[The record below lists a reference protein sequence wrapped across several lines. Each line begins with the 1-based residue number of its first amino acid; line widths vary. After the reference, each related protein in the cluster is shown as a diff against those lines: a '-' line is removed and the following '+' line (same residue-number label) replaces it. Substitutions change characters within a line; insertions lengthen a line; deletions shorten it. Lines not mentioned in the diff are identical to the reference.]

1 MFKTKFIKIP
11 PKTHIYRCY
20 KNYSEGAFLKDL
32 ILNLNTTIPGDY
44 NSFVNTFT
52 SILDKH
58 AQITKKILPGN
69 NKPYV
74 NKALRKA
81 ISTRSRL
88 RKFANST
95 GDPNDVIK
103 YRKQRDIVKYLN
115 SKTKKEYFKTLDPHK
130 VDMNKKFWQTF
141 KPFFSS
147 KDIMPEKMIIVEME
161 LYLLMT
167 WL

>member
-1 MFKTKFIKIP
+1 MIYTMLKTKFIKIL

-20 KNYSEGAFLKDL
+20 KNYSEGSFHKDL

-52 SILDKH
+52 SVLDKH
-58 AQITKKILPGN
+58 APIKKILCGN

-88 RKFANST
+88 RKIANST

-103 YRKQRDIVKYLN
+103 YKKQRNIVKYLN
-115 SKTKKEYFKTLDPHK
+115 DKTKKEYFKTLDPHK
-130 VDMNKKFWQTF
+130 VDMNKNILANF
-141 KPFFSS
+141 
-147 KDIMPEKMIIVEME
+147 
-161 LYLLMT
+161 
-167 WL
+167 